1 MKKLNIAVG
10 ILLLSVYI
18 LGCNKRNG
26 NNTDTNLS
34 AFEDTIQAIDSLQT
48 LTQAEQECDSILKSD
63 TISTPHTPSEK
74 ELKELQ
80 TFILDRL
87 QELKGNPLQPNIYGI
102 GLLPDAVEVY
112 MEINTSYW
120 QNEFRKH
127 ISSSPYIKFS
137 GDSKPTPISELVDTL
152 VELENVKL
160 QPDRPSFSV
169 NSKFATFTLSNESE
183 NNILFGEYYLIGYKG
198 DDGLWYRL
206 PNPGMW
212 QDIGI
217 ELKPT
222 GKHTFDA
229 ALTPRLNNNQP
240 GVYRLY
246 KQIRYEGE
254 KKKKWLMTEFI
265 LE

>member
-1 MKKLNIAVG
+1 MKKLNIVVG
-10 ILLLSVYI
+10 ILLLSVHI
-18 LGCNKRNG
+18 SGCNNRNR
-26 NNTDTNLS
+26 NHTDTNLS
-34 AFEDTIQAIDSLQT
+34 ASEDTIQAIDSLQT
-48 LTQAEQECDSILKSD
+48 LSQAEHECDSILKSD
-63 TISTPHTPSEK
+63 TIAVPHIPSEK
-74 ELKELQ
+74 DLKELQ
-80 TFILDRL
+80 TLILDRL
-87 QELKGNPLQPNIYGI
+87 QKIKGNPLQPNIYAI

-112 MEINTSYW
+112 LEINTPYW
-120 QNEFRKH
+120 QNEFSKY

-137 GDSKPTPISELVDTL
+137 GDSTPTPISELVDTL

-160 QPDRPSFSV
+160 QPDRPSFPV

-183 NNILFGEYYLIGYKG
+183 NNILFGEYYVIGYKG

-206 PNPGMW
+206 PHPDMW

-222 GKHTFDA
+222 GKHSIEA
-229 ALTPRLNNNQP
+229 ALTPILNNNQP

-246 KQIRYEGE
+246 KQIRFEEE
-254 KKKKWLMTEFI
+254 KKKVWLMTEFF